1 MASIYKHQYEPI
13 SIYGNV
19 ISLLQEYPPRPGLHL
34 DIGCGFGPI
43 AEPVRAELALTY
55 VGFDLAEDG
64 LVELRERGFE
74 AHQID
79 LTDFDQFEAVAREAI
94 GDRPVA
100 SVTCLDTLE
109 HLTNGEQV
117 LIALRRLAERTAAS
131 LVISVPNVAHKDLA
145 LKLLLGRWDVTE
157 AGLLDHT
164 HVTLYTYSRL
174 SRLMKSVGWREIASR
189 DWLLQH
195 SDQDFPASS
204 PVLNQALPLGYF
216 LLEFIKRANPHAIVD
231 QFVRLYQVDEPH
243 PQPLLV
249 DRGEPPGPFLSVVV
263 TAAGDRLNQVCA
275 VLRCLALQSSQDFE
289 IVIGH
294 TSAHSA
300 DDLRTDVLAKLPQIL
315 AARTRLVTSHDAS
328 RAEILNAA
336 VAQCSGRYFAVLD
349 DAEGINPHW
358 LTALAALSEQSPGAV
373 LQINRQST
381 VVSRL
386 APSSLPDL
394 NRFARGGQARF
405 ADLAIPTSVFNQLGM
420 RFEVPLLDDAEWSLA
435 TEAILLCGI
444 SVSPTI
450 DAALRGNG
458 NAASEQDAEPF
469 WAEYIST
476 LAKLNS
482 RALLLP
488 AGAVDQIRR
497 VADEVTRFSRIILGP
512 PLLRQLIEQYAAD
525 PIKGMVRARE
535 PMPSERPFLTVIT
548 RTQGL
553 RPHTLCDTLMSLAGQ
568 SSQDF
573 EIILAVHSESQPA
586 VEAIREMIN
595 EFPSSLRQQIRIISC
610 RRPGRAAP
618 LNDALDQAKGQYI
631 TVLDDDDFVL
641 SHWVETFQTLASQS
655 PGSLLRATCARQE
668 FEIANPRGSPPHP
681 RAVSWFS
688 MYWPAADD
696 PLFHLHTNATPN
708 MSMAFPAAVFLED
721 GLRFDESLST
731 TEDWDV
737 NTGAAM
743 LRGVATTPEVTSIYR
758 WWVNGESSRFPH
770 GSEVWDTNHARIRKK
785 FDSQPILLPPGSA
798 SRIFSLFEEKFAL
811 AAQVASLESKRL
823 ALDKQVAELA
833 ERNHWM
839 GGELIWAGIS
849 LPCSEEQPQLSE
861 ISRQVL
867 VGLITSTSWRWTRP
881 LRRVVRFLN
890 GRPGGELVA
899 EFIPPTLAERQRLIG
914 ELRRSTSWR
923 VAFPLRAIGRLLLR
937 LGLRRT

>member
-1 MASIYKHQYEPI
+1 MPSIYRHQYEPI

-19 ISLLQEYPPRPGLHL
+19 ISLLQEYPLSPGLHL
-34 DIGCGFGPI
+34 DIGCGFGAI
-43 AEPVRAELALTY
+43 AEPVRAQLGLTY
-55 VGFDLAEDG
+55 VGFDLAADG
-64 LVELRERGFE
+64 LVDLLQRGFE

-79 LTDFDQFEAVAREAI
+79 LTDIEKFEAVTREVI

-117 LIALRRLAERTAAS
+117 LIALRRLAERTAAP

-174 SRLMKSVGWREIASR
+174 SRLMKSVGWREMASR

-216 LLEFIKRANPHAIVD
+216 LLELIKRANPHAIVN

-243 PQPLLV
+243 SKPLLV
-249 DRGEPPGPFLSVVV
+249 DRGEPTGPFLSVVV

-275 VLRCLALQSSQDFE
+275 VLRCLADQSSQDFE

-294 TSAHSA
+294 ASAHSA
-300 DDLRTDVLAKLPQIL
+300 DDLRTGVLAKLPQIL
-315 AARTRLVTSHDAS
+315 AARTHLVTSHAAS

-336 VAQCSGRYFAVLD
+336 VAQCSGRYFVVLD

-358 LTALAALSEQSPGAV
+358 VTALAALSEQAPGAV
-373 LQINRQST
+373 LQINLEAS
-381 VVSRL
+381 VSSRR
-386 APSSLPDL
+386 PSSLPDL
-394 NRFARGGQARF
+394 NRFTCGRQARF
-405 ADLAIPTSVFNQLGM
+405 ANLVIPTSVFTQLGM
-420 RFEVPLLDDAEWSLA
+420 RFEVSLLDDTGWGLA

-444 SVSPTI
+444 SVSPKI
-450 DAALRGNG
+450 EVALSGKG
-458 NAASEQDAEPF
+458 NAASEQDTEPF
-469 WAEYIST
+469 WAEYISI
-476 LAKLNS
+476 LAKLKS

-497 VADEVTRFSRIILGP
+497 VADEVTRFSRIISGE
-512 PLLRQLIEQYAAD
+512 PLLRQLIEQYAGG
-525 PIKGMVRARE
+525 PIKGMVGARE
-535 PMPSERPFLTVIT
+535 LVPSQRPFLTVIT

-553 RPHTLCDTLMSLAGQ
+553 RPHTMRDTLMSLAGQ
-568 SSQDF
+568 TSQDF
-573 EIILAVHSESQPA
+573 EIIVVVHSESQPA
-586 VEAIREMIN
+586 VDAIREMIN
-595 EFPSSLRQQIRIISC
+595 EFPSSLRHQIRIISC

-618 LNDALDQAKGQYI
+618 LNDALNQANGQYI
-631 TVLDDDDFVL
+631 AVLDDDDIVL

-668 FEIANPRGSPPHP
+668 FEMANAGASLPHP

-688 MYWPAADD
+688 MDWPAAYD
-696 PLFHLHTNATPN
+696 PLFHLHTNSTPN
-708 MSMAFPAAVFLED
+708 MSIAFPAAVFLEN

-731 TEDWDV
+731 TEDWDL
-737 NTGAAM
+737 NIRAAM

-758 WWVNGESSRFPH
+758 WWVNGESSRFTH
-770 GSEVWDTNHARIRKK
+770 SSEAWATNHARIRER
-785 FDSQPILLPPGSA
+785 FDSHPILLPPGSA
-798 SRIFSLFEEKFAL
+798 SRIVSLFDEKFAL
-811 AAQVASLESKRL
+811 AAQVANLESERSL
-823 ALDKQVAELA
+823 LGKQVAELA

-839 GGELIWAGIS
+839 GGQLIRAGIS
-849 LPCSEEQPQLSE
+849 LPWSDEQPQLSE

-890 GRPGGELVA
+890 GRPDGELVA
-899 EFIPPTLAERQRLIG
+899 ESIPPTLAERQRLIG

-923 VAFPLRAIGRLLLR
+923 AAFPVRVIGRLLSR
-937 LGLRRT
+937 LALRRT